1 MDYRVSCTLTAVV
14 LFIVLASNQSYHLV
28 KKMVKVDDNLS
39 LVLRALVFGAIM
51 YFSCSMV

>member
-1 MDYRVSCTLTAVV
+1 M
-14 LFIVLASNQSYHLV
+14 FIVLASNQSYHLV